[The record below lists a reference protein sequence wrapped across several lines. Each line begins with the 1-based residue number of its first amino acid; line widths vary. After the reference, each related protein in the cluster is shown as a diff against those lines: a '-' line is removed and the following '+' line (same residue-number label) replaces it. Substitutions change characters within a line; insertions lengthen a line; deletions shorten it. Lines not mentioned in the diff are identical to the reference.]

1 MRRILFWPQRHS
13 PWLLVGTADLG
24 TGGWPV
30 VCISAAERSQS
41 LRSRPFPF
49 SQETQV
55 SDRLILRLPRP
66 LVRRACSPWRGAGTV
81 DDKAAGGEQIYIS
94 AISLG
99 ELSFGV
105 ESCSDPATRMVRIR
119 YLSSLQQRPVLD
131 VSSLTASAFGILGA
145 FMKQLGRSP
154 RTRVNDI
161 WIAAQ
166 AMENDYALLTAN
178 LKDFEGLPGLRVS
191 CP

>member
-1 MRRILFWPQRHS
+1 MGMIFDTSIW
-13 PWLLVGTADLG
+13 VGLATSQ
-24 TGGWPV
+24 
-30 VCISAAERSQS
+30 ISGQAVHQ
-41 LRSRPFPF
+41 
-49 SQETQV
+49 
-55 SDRLILRLPRP
+55 
-66 LVRRACSPWRGAGTV
+66 
-81 DDKAAGGEQIYIS
+81 AAGDEPVYIS

-105 ESCSDPATRMVRIR
+105 ESCNDPMQRILRMRFLR
-119 YLSSLQQRPVLD
+119 NYEQRPVLD
-131 VSSLTASAFGILGA
+131 VTARTASIFGLLAA
-145 FMKQLGRSP
+145 FMKQSGRSP